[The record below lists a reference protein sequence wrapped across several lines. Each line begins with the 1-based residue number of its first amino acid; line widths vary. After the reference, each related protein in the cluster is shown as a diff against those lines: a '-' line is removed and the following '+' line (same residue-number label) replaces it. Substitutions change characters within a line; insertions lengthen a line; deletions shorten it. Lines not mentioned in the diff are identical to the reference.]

1 MDRLFINHTHLQTF
15 IKVGGKMAKSLTS
28 EVFGGQRNCAAGGF
42 DSNSI
47 TAKGVS
53 MKAKNLSTGSTLD
66 GVFKYNQATTASGLK
81 TLANLIAGG
90 RALMC
95 CRTRLVLT
103 AVIHDQH

>member
-28 EVFGGQRNCAAGGF
+28 EVFGGPRHCAASGA

-47 TAKGVS
+47 TVKVASV
-53 MKAKNLSTGSTLD
+53 KAKNLSTGRTLD

-81 TLANLIAGG
+81 TLANFIAGG
-90 RALMC
+90 E
-95 CRTRLVLT
+95 
-103 AVIHDQH
+103 H